1 MNLPNVITLA
11 RILIIPFF
19 VMLLVYGYAGWAL
32 GVFIVTAVTDV
43 VDGYLARSRMQR
55 TPLGATLDPLADK
68 LLLTTAFVTLAYL
81 GILPVWMAILVVS
94 RDVIIVFG
102 SLLIHL
108 TSGSLRIVPTK
119 MGKATTT
126 AQVLVVSFGLLVNL
140 TNWGVWALWS
150 FVAVAAVFTALSGMQ
165 YVYRGMTG
173 AHQANQ
179 VMEGQGEAG

>member
-11 RILIIPFF
+11 RILAIPFF
-19 VMLLVYGYAGWAL
+19 VMLLVYGHAGWAL
-32 GVFIVTAVTDV
+32 VVFVVTAITDV
-43 VDGYLARSRMQR
+43 VDGYLARTRMQR

-81 GILPVWMAILVVS
+81 EILPVWMAILVVS

-119 MGKATTT
+119 MGKVTTT
-126 AQVLVVSFGLLVNL
+126 TQVLVVSFGLLVNL
-140 TNWGVWALWS
+140 TGWGPWVLWA
-150 FVAVAAVFTALSGMQ
+150 FVVVAAAFTALSGFQ
-165 YVYRGMTG
+165 YIYRGMTG
-173 AHQANQ
+173 AHQADRA
-179 VMEGQGEAG
+179 VEEHSEVG